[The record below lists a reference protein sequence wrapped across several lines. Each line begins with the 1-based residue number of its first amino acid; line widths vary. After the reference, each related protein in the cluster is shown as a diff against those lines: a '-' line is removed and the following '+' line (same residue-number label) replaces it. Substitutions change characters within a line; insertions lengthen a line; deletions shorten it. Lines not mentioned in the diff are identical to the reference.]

1 MNRLRPPLSILF
13 LVVPAF
19 FVISCANQIPP
30 TGGPIDTVPPTIVST
45 YPAPYT
51 LHFKHHRFD
60 LEFDKYVDHRSV
72 EESIFI
78 SPYVGDLEFDWSG
91 KEVEVTFSG
100 ELRENTTY
108 VINVGTDVKDLR
120 SPANR
125 MAQAFTLAFSTG
137 GEIDRGGI
145 RGRIFPAKS
154 SDHAEGVMIF
164 AYQLADLDADTLDP
178 RTLKPD
184 YITQTGK
191 NGDFYLQH
199 LSFGPYR
206 IFAVR
211 DEYRNLLYDPETD
224 EFGVP
229 SRDFVLAASDSL
241 EDDIHIRLASEDTTA
256 PRVIDVDP
264 KDSHHLLIEFSESID
279 TSSAA
284 PIVFSIADSL
294 SKEQLKIHSLFPIL
308 PSLSKFIAVTD
319 KQDSAREYRLTVL
332 QARDLV
338 GIPVSA
344 RANAINFAG
353 SRYADTL
360 APKVSATSVAD
371 SSRNVVLRPVVLV
384 QFSDAVQRQS
394 LVNAIVL
401 SDSSGKAVPIS
412 LDWLNDASCR
422 LKTLT
427 GLSGKTWYNLTFLTQ
442 KALGWSGTRFT
453 DSLKVTRFE
462 TLDAEALS
470 SIEGVVFDADTA
482 ARNGK
487 IIVTAE
493 GVDQKNQKSYS
504 AVAMQNGNFM
514 IPAIEEGRYVVY
526 AFRDRNMNERYDAGR
541 PFPFVGSER
550 FAYAPDTLKVR
561 ARWPLE
567 GVRIDLR

>member
-1 MNRLRPPLSILF
+1 MLSILF

-19 FVISCANQIPP
+19 FLVSCANQIPP
-30 TGGPIDTVPPTIVST
+30 EGGPIDTVPPKIIST

-51 LHFKHHRFD
+51 LHFKHNRFD

-100 ELRENTTY
+100 ELHENKTY

-154 SDHAEGVMIF
+154 SDHPEGVMIF
-164 AYQLADLDADTLDP
+164 AYQLEGLDPDTLDP

-191 NGDFYLQH
+191 GGDFYLQH

-224 EFGVP
+224 QFGVP
-229 SRDFVLAASDSL
+229 PRDFVLAASDSL
-241 EDDIHIRLASEDTTA
+241 EDNVHIRLASEDTTA

-264 KDSHHLLIEFSESID
+264 QDSHHLLIEFSESID

-294 SKEQLKIHSLFPIL
+294 SKEQLKIYSAFPIL
-308 PSLSKFIAVTD
+308 PSLSKFIAVTE

-338 GIPVSA
+338 GIPIGASA
-344 RANAINFAG
+344 NSINFAG
-353 SRYADTL
+353 SRYADTSAL
-360 APKVSATSVAD
+360 KVSATSVAD
-371 SSRNVVLRPVVLV
+371 SSRNVVLRPVILV

-394 LVNAIVL
+394 LSNAIVL
-401 SDSSGKAVPIS
+401 RDSSGKEVPIS

-422 LKTLT
+422 LKTRA
-427 GLSGKTWYNLTFLTQ
+427 GLLSKSWYSLSFVTEN
-442 KALGWSGTRFT
+442 ALGWSGKRFA

-462 TLDAEALS
+462 TLDADALS

-482 ARNGK
+482 VRTGR
-487 IIVTAE
+487 IVVTAE
-493 GVDQKNQKSYS
+493 GVDQKDQKSYS
-504 AVAMQNGNFM
+504 TVAMQNGNFT
-514 IPAIEEGRYVVY
+514 IPEIEEGRYVVY
-526 AFRDRNMNERYDAGR
+526 TFRDRNMNGKYDAGR
-541 PFPFVGSER
+541 PFPFLGSER